1 MCADPARRRWHSG
14 IIIIIIII
22 IIIYRAPSTE

>member
-22 IIIYRAPSTE
+22 IIYRAPSTE

>member
-22 IIIYRAPSTE
+22 IYRAPSTE